1 MTDEGRKIIEKEIER
16 LKKAYD
22 DAQERYAYSG
32 SASTDR
38 TMYKYQVL
46 QSALEESLAD
56 PSDEEDR
63 LRRIIDDLYTRIA
76 KAEHE
81 IMHLVD
87 ARELMPGFGSQ
98 LKMILEGKR

>member
-1 MTDEGRKIIEKEIER
+1 
-16 LKKAYD
+16 
-22 DAQERYAYSG
+22 
-32 SASTDR
+32 
-38 TMYKYQVL
+38 MYKYQVL

-63 LRRIIDDLYTRIA
+63 LRRIIDDLYARIA

-81 IMHLVD
+81 IKALVD

>member
-38 TMYKYQVL
+38 TMYKYSVL
-46 QSALEESLAD
+46 RDVLEKAIAD
-56 PSDEEDR
+56 PSEEEAR
-63 LRRIIDDLYTRIA
+63 LRRIIDDLYARIA

-81 IMHLVD
+81 IKALVD

-98 LKMILEGKR
+98 LKTILEGKR

>member
-16 LKKAYD
+16 LNKAYY

-38 TMYKYQVL
+38 TMYKYSVL
-46 QSALEESLAD
+46 RDVLENAIAD
-56 PSDEEDR
+56 PSEEETR

-81 IMHLVD
+81 IKALVD

-98 LKMILEGKR
+98 LKMILEGEK